1 MRSGRFPAGKP
12 RLRRTR
18 GTVATLVA
26 AATLV
31 VFAIVAGIPMASG
44 AASQYQYQYQYGLAP
59 TVLTGTASNVTK
71 TSATFNALVDPNGES
86 VSACHFEWGTTPA
99 YGHVI
104 PCSSLPGSGQS
115 LVAVSAAVGG
125 LSKATTYDVRI
136 VATNPSGT
144 SYGADRAFN
153 TLTQPPAVHKV
164 STANGS
170 RKGGTPVT
178 ITGARFL
185 EASAV
190 YFGKVPATAVRVLS
204 KTTITVV
211 SPKNKPG
218 VVDVTVST
226 PSGLSPVTPKD
237 HFTYE

>member
-1 MRSGRFPAGKP
+1 MQSGRFPAGRP
-12 RLRRTR
+12 LLPRTR

-26 AATLV
+26 GATLV

-59 TVLTGTASNVTK
+59 TVLTAAASNVTR
-71 TSATFNALVDPNGES
+71 TSANFNAFVDPNGES
-86 VSACHFEWGTTPA
+86 VSACQFDWGTTPA
-99 YGHVI
+99 YGHIV

-115 LVAVSAAVGG
+115 LVAVSAVVGG
-125 LSKATTYDVRI
+125 LSKATTYHFRI

-144 SYGADRAFN
+144 TYGSDRAFN

-170 RKGGTPVT
+170 RKGGTFVT
-178 ITGARFL
+178 ITGARLL

-190 YFGKVPATAVRVLS
+190 YFGKAPATEVRVLS
-204 KTTITVV
+204 KSKITVL

-218 VVDVTVST
+218 TVDVTVST
-226 PSGLSPVTPKD
+226 PSGLSPITPKD